1 MSVHKLLLLD
11 ELLAVCQFP
20 AKAPFPDWAQ
30 GEHLLALVR
39 TPQEVTIVCAERF
52 APPGIKA
59 EPGWRA
65 LQVEGPLEFNQV
77 GVLAS
82 LAEPLAQAGVS
93 IFAISTFSTDYILVK
108 QSQLDQALQ
117 ALEQAGHG
125 ILSPGGPREIIA
137 H

>member
-11 ELLAVCQFP
+11 ELLVVCQFP
-20 AKAPFPDWAQ
+20 SKAPFPEWAQ
-30 GEHLLALVR
+30 GDDLLALVR

-52 APPGIKA
+52 APAGIKA

-65 LQVEGPLEFNQV
+65 LQVEGPLEFNQI

-82 LAEPLAQAGVS
+82 LAGPLAQAGVS

-108 QSQLDQALQ
+108 HSQLDQALL
-117 ALEQAGHG
+117 ALEQAGHS
-125 ILSPGGPREIIA
+125 ILPEPPG
-137 H
+137 

>member
-1 MSVHKLLLLD
+1 MSVYKLLLLD

-20 AKAPFPDWAQ
+20 AKASFPDWAQ

-52 APPGIKA
+52 VHPGVRA

-65 LQVEGPLEFNQV
+65 LHVEGSLEFDQV

-82 LAEPLAQAGVS
+82 LVEPLAQAGVS
-93 IFAISTFSTDYILVK
+93 VFAISTFSTDYLLVK
-108 QSQLDQALQ
+108 QSQLDQALA
-117 ALEQAGHG
+117 ALEKVGHS
-125 ILSPGGPREIIA
+125 ISEN
-137 H
+137 

>member
-11 ELLAVCQFP
+11 DLLAVCQFP
-20 AKAPFPDWAQ
+20 ARVPFPDWAQ
-30 GEHLLALVR
+30 GGDLLALVR

-52 APPGIKA
+52 APPGVKA

-65 LQVEGPLEFNQV
+65 LQVEGPLEFDQV

-82 LAEPLAQAGVS
+82 LAGPLAQAGVS
-93 IFAISTFSTDYILVK
+93 VFVISTFSTDYLLVK

-117 ALEQAGHG
+117 AVEQAGHSV
-125 ILSPGGPREIIA
+125 LAEPPGSEARG
-137 H
+137 